1 MRGPNM
7 QATNDQHHSITT
19 QIIAFLFY
27 LIGGLMIF
35 LWGANTF
42 KLLSTNKNIIYEWGI
57 TLLFLILAVIM
68 RRVPRLEAY
77 WKIASA
83 LFLASAANAIN
94 LSLGNFLGS
103 MLHVTGSDMR
113 ANAIDKLSQA
123 IPIVLTII
131 LLTLW
136 QGDDLGSL
144 FLKRGNLRLGLKF
157 GLISFAIFAVIFIV
171 IVMLQA
177 NAPKTQGLFA
187 SGISVKT
194 IVSSIPWILM
204 FCFVNSFM
212 EELWFRGVSLR
223 KLTPVLGWTF
233 SIIVTALVFGS
244 THAAATYITPI
255 QMLLFSVIVI
265 SLGLVNAYI
274 MLKTDSIWGSVF
286 FHAGYDLLV
295 IIPLLA
301 ST

>member
-1 MRGPNM
+1 MQTPSQPNPSKLT
-7 QATNDQHHSITT
+7 QA
-19 QIIAFLFY
+19 IAFLLY
-27 LIGGLMIF
+27 LIGGLLIF

-42 KLLSTNKNIIYEWGI
+42 RLFPTNRNLVYEWGL
-57 TLLFLILAVIM
+57 TAFLLLLAVIM
-68 RRVPRLEAY
+68 QRVPGLRIY
-77 WKIASA
+77 WKIAGA
-83 LFLASAANAIN
+83 LFIAAAANAIN
-94 LSLGNFLGS
+94 LSLGNFLAPI
-103 MLHVTGSDMR
+103 LHLRGEDMR
-113 ANAIDKLSQA
+113 FLAFDKLSQA

-136 QGDDLGSL
+136 SGDDLGSL
-144 FLKRGNLRLGLKF
+144 FLKKGNLRLGLTF
-157 GLISFAIFAVIFIV
+157 GLISFAIFAVIFAV
-171 IVMLQA
+171 IVMFQA
-177 NAPKTQGLFA
+177 QGPASQGLFA
-187 SGISVKT
+187 SGITPDT

-212 EELWFRGVSLR
+212 EELWFRGVSLK
-223 KLTPVLGWTF
+223 KLTPVLAWLP

-265 SLGLVNAYI
+265 GLGLVNAYM

-295 IIPLLA
+295 IIPILA
-301 ST
+301 SQ